1 MSPRPRNRGNKD
13 LPARWR
19 RKGGSIYYRVPR
31 GLEHLWNGK
40 TEFCLG
46 RSLTEAYK
54 TWADR
59 LAQDEAVDI
68 RTVGDLLDWYARAI
82 VPEKAA
88 RTQSE
93 NLRAISQ
100 LRIPFQHHPVE
111 AMEPHLAR
119 QYYERRKTKAGEHAP
134 TSARHEI
141 EVLKHAYSCAVERL
155 GLPRSQVSGTP
166 HNPLRGELRLP
177 RPLRRE
183 RYVEDWEVLE
193 ALKLKPQRKSGSVRA
208 CQAYIRLKLL
218 TGLRQTDLL
227 LLRTEDLRDEGIYVQ
242 PRKTAKTTGRAAIY
256 EWTDE
261 LRAAVDEAL
270 AARPVDL
277 APWLF
282 CNRRGECYVRGGRPT
297 GWESIWQRFMRRVVA
312 ETEVREAFAERD
324 LRAKAGSD
332 AESIERAREL
342 LQHAGVGTTQRWYR
356 RRPDR
361 VKPLR

>member
-1 MSPRPRNRGNKD
+1 MPPRPRNRGNKD

-19 RKGGSIYYRVPR
+19 RKGGSFYYRVPP
-31 GLEHLWNGK
+31 GLEHQWDGK

-46 RSLTEAYK
+46 HSLTEAYK

-59 LAQDEAVDI
+59 LSTDASADV

-82 VPEKAA
+82 VPEKAK
-88 RTQSE
+88 RTQHE
-93 NLRAISQ
+93 NLRAITH
-100 LRIPFQHHPVE
+100 LRIPFSDHP
-111 AMEPHLAR
+111 ADALEPHHAR
-119 QYYERRKTKAGEHAP
+119 QYYDRRKTPDGTHAP

-155 GLPRSQVSGTP
+155 GVPRVEGRAY
-166 HNPLRGELRLP
+166 NPLRGNLRLP
-177 RPLRRE
+177 RPPKRT

-193 ALKLKPQRKSGSVRA
+193 ALKVQPKRKSGSVMA

-227 LLRTEDLRDEGIYVQ
+227 LLRAEDLRESGLYVKAH
-242 PRKTAKTTGRAAIY
+242 KTAQTTGKASIY

-282 CNRRGECYVRGGRPT
+282 CNRRGECYIQDDGRPT
-297 GWESIWQRFMRRVVA
+297 GWESMWQRFMRRVVA
-312 ETEVREAFAERD
+312 ETEIKQAFAERD

-332 AESIERAREL
+332 AESLERAREL

>member
-1 MSPRPRNRGNKD
+1 MPPRPRNRGNKD

-19 RKGGSIYYRVPR
+19 RKGGSFYYRVPK
-31 GLEHLWNGK
+31 GLEHQWDGK

-46 RSLTEAYK
+46 HSLTEAYK

-59 LAQDEAVDI
+59 LSSDASADI
-68 RTVGDLLDWYARAI
+68 RTVGDLLDWYARAV
-82 VPEKAA
+82 VPDKAK
-88 RTQSE
+88 RTRNE
-93 NLRAISQ
+93 NLRAISY
-100 LRIPFQHHPVE
+100 LRIPFQNHPVGD
-111 AMEPHLAR
+111 MEPHLAW
-119 QYYERRKTKAGEHAP
+119 QYYERRKNSGAT
-134 TSARHEI
+134 TSGRHEI

-155 GLPRSQVSGTP
+155 GIPRAGGKAY
-166 HNPLRGELRLP
+166 NPIRGQLRLERAP
-177 RPLRRE
+177 KRE

-193 ALKLKPQRKSGSVRA
+193 ALKIQPTRKSGSVRA

-227 LLRTEDLRDEGIYVQ
+227 LLRKEDAREGEGLYVK
-242 PRKTAKTTGRAAIY
+242 PRKTAKTTGKAAIY

-282 CNRRGECYVRGGRPT
+282 CNRHGECYIQDDGRPT
-297 GWESIWQRFMRRVVA
+297 GWESMWHRFMRRVVA
-312 ETEVREAFAERD
+312 ETEIKQAFAERD

-332 AESIERAREL
+332 AESLERAREL